1 MSGFH
6 PNKIVVPV
14 DLSPESLVALDTALD
29 IASDSSDVHVVH
41 LVHESNTAE
50 PGVVR
55 QKGDNHIWKRDAE
68 EMLRRQL
75 PDENYVQLQIDLEV
89 DDLGFRL
96 VDLATQIVA
105 DLIVMPS
112 HRATGVSHVRLGSLA
127 ERVVRLSHCPV
138 LVLRK

>member
-6 PNKIVVPV
+6 PKKIVVPV
-14 DLSPESLVALDTALD
+14 DLSPESLAAFDTALD
-29 IASDSSDVHVVH
+29 IASSSSDVHVVH
-41 LVHESNTAE
+41 LIPVLNVADTGMTCQEIYNDIQ
-50 PGVVR
+50 R
-55 QKGDNHIWKRDAE
+55 QDAE

-89 DDLGFRL
+89 DDPGFRL
-96 VDLATQIVA
+96 VDFAKQIVA
-105 DLIVMPS
+105 ELIVMPS
-112 HRATGVSHVRLGSLA
+112 HRPAGVSHVRLGCLA